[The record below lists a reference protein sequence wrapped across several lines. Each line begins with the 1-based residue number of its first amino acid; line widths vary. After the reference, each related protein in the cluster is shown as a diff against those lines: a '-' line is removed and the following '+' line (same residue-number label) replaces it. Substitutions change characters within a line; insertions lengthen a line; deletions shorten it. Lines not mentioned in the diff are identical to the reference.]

1 MSLEDGR
8 GSAADNAD
16 GITRRRHAGWT
27 EKAGD
32 ATMLMAHLRPAGRCP
47 RPTRP
52 ARPGTRRV
60 MRSTKRA
67 DAAQP
72 PTTRTASRTRH
83 RAGWTKKA
91 DDTTMLMA
99 HLHPAG
105 RCPRPT
111 GPTRL
116 DTRRVMQPTNT
127 VIERGYRLAFDPRR
141 QATRCVDRPAADAGA
156 SQRRGVRLFAP
167 ASNRRGLP
175 DVEEAGGRP
184 ARGWRPWE
192 GTGGTA
198 REVRGQ

>member
-83 RAGWTKKA
+83 RASWTEKA
-91 DDTTMLMA
+91 GDATVVDGTCARPGTVQDRPDLLA
-99 HLHPAG
+99 WTPGASCSRRRG
-105 RCPRPT
+105 R
-111 GPTRL
+111 TRL
-116 DTRRVMQPTNT
+116 SRRQRDGIMQ
-127 VIERGYRLAFDPRR
+127 AAPRR
-141 QATRCVDRPAADAGA
+141 LDRKPTTRPR
-156 SQRRGVRLFAP
+156 
-167 ASNRRGLP
+167 
-175 DVEEAGGRP
+175 
-184 ARGWRPWE
+184 
-192 GTGGTA
+192 
-198 REVRGQ
+198 